1 MERGF
6 RLFLIP
12 LFFMGVVCAVSFVS
26 ADTIVL
32 NSGVSQEVMVN
43 VGGGVGGSFFGI
55 VPTTP
60 VVVVPPVTPES
71 PGGGTTGGTTGTTV
85 TVAVNPTTLSIDMQV
100 DTVVRANISV
110 TNLLETEQT
119 VSVSQLELDD
129 MIIFEESLVI
139 PGSQTV
145 TLEVTFAAPAEAG
158 VYTGKIIIGGK
169 VVSVALNVKT
179 LLLLFDSN
187 IVVLNDDYTV
197 SQGEELKT
205 LVTLIPMG
213 DKARIDVTL
222 DFVIKDYAGK
232 TYLTKSD
239 TLLIEDYTEV
249 KRDFDTG
256 TLPPGNY
263 VIALNL
269 VYAGGVAPSSAHF
282 VVIERS
288 VSGILGKIILFI
300 IIIMLLIVVG
310 LIIFFI
316 IKRIKDKDENQPGA
330 SAPAAESPAPAQ
342 ESQGDF
348 FPQFPGTMG

>member
-1 MERGF
+1 MERGSG
-6 RLFLIP
+6 LFLIS

-43 VGGGVGGSFFGI
+43 VGGFVGGSFFGI
-55 VPTTP
+55 VPTP
-60 VVVVPPVTPES
+60 PAIVVPPETPGSSGS
-71 PGGGTTGGTTGTTV
+71 PGGGTTGDV
-85 TVAVNPTTLSIDMQV
+85 AATVAVNPTTLSIDMQV
-100 DTVVRANISV
+100 DTVARANISV

-129 MIIFEESLVI
+129 MVILGSDSLTI
-139 PGSQTV
+139 QGLQTV
-145 TLEVTFAAPAEAG
+145 ILEVTFAAPAEAG
-158 VYTGKIIIGGK
+158 VYTGKILIDGK

-187 IVVLNDDYTV
+187 IVVLNKDYTV
-197 SQGEELKT
+197 SQGEELNT

-213 DKARIDVTL
+213 DPARLDVTL
-222 DFVIKDYAGK
+222 DFVIKDYAGR
-232 TYLTKSD
+232 TYLTKSE
-239 TLLIEDYTEV
+239 TLLVEDYTEV
-249 KRDFDTG
+249 NRDFDTG
-256 TLPPGNY
+256 TLPPGDY

-269 VYAGGVAPSSAHF
+269 IYSGGIAPSSAHF
-282 VVIERS
+282 IVVERK

-316 IKRIKDKDENQPGA
+316 IKRIKNREKDHPEM
-330 SAPAAESPAPAQ
+330 SVAESSVPAQ
-342 ESQGDF
+342 ESPGDF